1 MTREEH
7 QKILFGD
14 LFNGLDQ
21 PLKFK
26 EVTLGQREAFK
37 REMENVLATPP
48 NVSG

>member
-21 PLKFK
+21 PLIFK
-26 EVTLGQREAFK
+26 VVTPERREAFK
-37 REMENVLATPP
+37 RMMEKPRAKV
-48 NVSG
+48 V